1 MNINK
6 INNIEKIAKN
16 KYTKLK
22 LENNKDNKK
31 TDIDNIKYQ
40 VEVMEDKYKRGKKLL
55 KLKGGYLNN
64 EDLVD
69 EMNELFINSIKGKLN
84 MIEKSNL

>member
-1 MNINK
+1 M
-6 INNIEKIAKN
+6 
-16 KYTKLK
+16 
-22 LENNKDNKK
+22 KDII
-31 TDIDNIKYQ
+31 DI
-40 VEVMEDKYKRGKKLL
+40 RKKLL

-69 EMNELFINSIKGKLN
+69 EMNELLINSIKGKLN